1 MDPIELLNII
11 HRGEDSKHQFKK
23 DITSPD
29 SLAAEMVAFSNGTG
43 GKIFIGVDDDGTIIG
58 LSPKDIQ
65 RLNQLISNTASQNV
79 KPAIN
84 PITENVKIDNS
95 LVVMIVDISGGINRP
110 YQDHNGIFWVKSGS
124 DKRKVSSREEI
135 QRLFQKSN
143 LIHADELPVQG
154 VTVTDLDVDYFAAF
168 FQKRLGKAIE
178 QEQLSLPKILENMN
192 LLREDKLTI
201 SGTLLFAKTP
211 QFKLP
216 AFIVKAMA
224 FDSLDLSTN
233 QYLDSR
239 NIEGKLADVFQQ
251 TVSFII
257 ANLHHIQG
265 SQGINSVGTP
275 EIPRES
281 IEELVANALIHRDY
295 FVSDS
300 ICVFVF
306 RDRVE
311 IINPGHLPNNLTIE
325 NIKSGNSN
333 MRNPTLASFANYL
346 IPYRGIGSGIIR
358 ALSKYPHIEFIDNRE
373 KNLFKVTLKRIQ
385 QVI

>member
-1 MDPIELLNII
+1 
-11 HRGEDSKHQFKK
+11 
-23 DITSPD
+23 
-29 SLAAEMVAFSNGTG
+29 MVAFSNGAG
-43 GKIFIGVDDDGTIIG
+43 GKILIGVEDDGLIVG

-79 KPAIN
+79 QPAIN
-84 PITENVKIDNS
+84 VITENIMTDKG
-95 LVVMIVDISGGINRP
+95 LVMVVDILAGINRP
-110 YQDHNGIFWVKSGS
+110 YQDNNGVFWVKSGS
-124 DKRKVSSREEI
+124 DKRKISSREEI

-143 LIHADELPVQG
+143 LIHADETPVQS
-154 VTVTDLDVDYFAAF
+154 VTVTDLDVAYFENF
-168 FQKRLGKAIE
+168 FQKRFSKDIT

-192 LLREDKLTI
+192 LLKENLLTI
-201 SGTLLFAKTP
+201 SGTLLFTKNP

-216 AFIVKAMA
+216 AFIVKAVA
-224 FDSLDLSTN
+224 FDSLDLSTT
-233 QYLDSR
+233 QYSDSR
-239 NIEGKLADVFQQ
+239 NIDGKITDIFQQ

-265 SQGINSVGTP
+265 TQGVNSVGTP
-275 EIPRES
+275 EIPRET

-300 ICVFVF
+300 VRVFIF

-333 MRNPTLASFANYL
+333 MRNPTLASFATYL

-358 ALSKYPHIEFIDNRE
+358 ALSKYPYIDFIDDRE
-373 KNLFKVTLKRIQ
+373 KNLFKVTLKRLNIT
-385 QVI
+385 